1 MGLVAVGVV
10 LVSTL
15 VANVVLVVHMFG
27 VLLCVVVSLD
37 PIGLVQTLGLGELV
51 DLSTGETGQ
60 EFLGSTVADG
70 LACFQL
76 V

>member
-10 LVSTL
+10 LVSTV

-37 PIGLVQTLGLGELV
+37 LIGLVHTLGLGELV

-60 EFLGSTVADG
+60 EFLGGTVADG